1 MSFIWRTGKGKDKWL
16 PMTASTAVTKTGL
29 ATFTSGALVAVTAGT
44 LAAAIVGVF
53 SKTAASTDTDYATAN
68 RLFPIWVP
76 EERHASFEF
85 DVTSGL
91 VVTDIGTE
99 VDLTDYL
106 TVNRAASSIKAVK
119 ITDVLSSTKGRGWVK
134 FNGSY

>member
-1 MSFIWRTGKGKDKWL
+1 
-16 PMTASTAVTKTGL
+16 MTASTAVTKTGL
-29 ATFTSGALVAVTAGT
+29 ATTTSGQLVAVTAGT
-44 LAAAIVGVF
+44 AAVAILGIF
-53 SKTAASTDTDYATAN
+53 SKTAATTDTDYATSG

-76 EERHASFEF
+76 SERHALIEF

-91 VVTDIGTE
+91 VAADIGTE

-119 ITDVLSSTKGRGWVK
+119 VTDVISTTKGKGWVK